1 MRSLTCMLPLLA
13 FLRLTPDDPVQ
24 QPSENHKVPFPP
36 HPAKLVNYLPC
47 RHLTLACD
55 ERFPPVG
62 TITPPPPPP
71 PPLFSPPPPAGGGRA
86 PRPTR
91 GGGGGGGGGGGRKKA
106 SSISGSLASLNR
118 RASS

>member
-24 QPSENHKVPFPP
+24 HPSENHKVPFPP

-47 RHLTLACD
+47 RHLTLASD

-62 TITPPPPPP
+62 TIPRPAR
-71 PPLFSPPPPAGGGRA
+71 SPPPIADEHAGGERGCAGEGKA
-86 PRPTR
+86 PLPLPPHVFFPLS
-91 GGGGGGGGGGGRKKA
+91 A
-106 SSISGSLASLNR
+106 EVSC
-118 RASS
+118 

>member
-62 TITPPPPPP
+62 TITPPPPLPP
-71 PPLFSPPPPAGGGRA
+71 PPSPPPP
-86 PRPTR
+86 R
-91 GGGGGGGGGGGRKKA
+91 GGGGGGGGGGKA
-106 SSISGSLASLNR
+106 AVPFPPPLFSPPSPS
-118 RASS
+118 

>member
-62 TITPPPPPP
+62 TITPTPLPPPPP
-71 PPLFSPPPPAGGGRA
+71 CFPPPPSGGVPG
-86 PRPTR
+86 PPPPPR
-91 GGGGGGGGGGGRKKA
+91 GGGGGGGGGGPKESFEHFRVTR
-106 SSISGSLASLNR
+106 ISQ
-118 RASS
+118 